1 MALTKKYR
9 DFRIVLVPREA
20 EATRR

>member
-9 DFRIVLVPREA
+9 DFRVVLVPREA